1 MDSIEREADFSAYVG
16 ARQQSLARF
25 AYLLTGG
32 AHEAEDLVQ
41 SVLAK
46 VYAKWDRI
54 KGVEAPDAYVRR
66 MMVNEYNSWWRR
78 QWRRRERTN
87 SELIRI
93 MDPPATPDVHLDD
106 ELWAIVSSLAPQQRA
121 TVVLRFYEDLSEAQT
136 ADILGVSVG
145 TVKSHTSRAMR
156 SLRSQL
162 KEVSS

>member
-54 KGVEAPDAYVRR
+54 KGVEAPDAPRSRR
-66 MMVNEYNSWWRR
+66 
-78 QWRRRERTN
+78 
-87 SELIRI
+87 
-93 MDPPATPDVHLDD
+93 
-106 ELWAIVSSLAPQQRA
+106 
-121 TVVLRFYEDLSEAQT
+121 
-136 ADILGVSVG
+136 
-145 TVKSHTSRAMR
+145 
-156 SLRSQL
+156 
-162 KEVSS
+162 